1 MFMNT
6 CKLLSGITLMLCL
19 GCAWPLMA
27 DVPESQKAEV
37 RHLIDYLRNSDCVMI
52 RNGKAHVGEDGA
64 KHVQRKYDYFRNDI
78 STTEEFI
85 ELSATKS
92 TMSSKLYQVQ
102 CPGVAPQTSRDWLLQ
117 ELGSYRSK

>member
-1 MFMNT
+1 MLMNT
-6 CKLLSGITLMLCL
+6 RKLLSGMTLVSCL
-19 GCAWPLMA
+19 GYAWPLMA

-37 RHLIDYLRNSDCVMI
+37 RHLIDYLRNSDCIMI
-52 RNGKAHVGEDGA
+52 RNGKSYSGEDGA

-85 ELSATKS
+85 GHAATKS

-102 CPGVAPQTSRDWLLQ
+102 CPGEAPQTSRDWLLQ
-117 ELGSYRSK
+117 ELGSYRSR